1 MFYFESPN
9 RSVTVVI
16 YSPTSYMNY
25 SKQRCGLC
33 LEENDSQVSRYV
45 FFFFSIRF
53 LTASSIFDAL
63 QHEAIFPG

>member
-45 FFFFSIRF
+45 FFFF
-53 LTASSIFDAL
+53 FDSFFDGQL
-63 QHEAIFPG
+63 DI

>member
-25 SKQRCGLC
+25 SKQRCGVC

-45 FFFFSIRF
+45 FFFAF
-53 LTASSIFDAL
+53 FDGQL
-63 QHEAIFPG
+63 DI